1 MQNICFPDFEERY
14 YSFILKDVNNLH
26 NNGLLTCRSPATV
39 PILSVLL
46 QKLELIIILTFF
58 SSAASKRQ
66 IALKGSDAGEAVL

>member
-58 SSAASKRQ
+58 CSAASKRQ
-66 IALKGSDAGEAVL
+66 IVLKGSDAGEAVL